1 MRRRVR
7 YLNGLAVLIA
17 AFFTAERAEAQ
28 TLERIYDRGYLTCGL
43 TYAGLGIADVDADG
57 RWVGFFPDLCR
68 ALSAAIFGDAEA
80 LEYVEIDFVTRF
92 DALRGE
98 AFDILMGN
106 TTWTMSRDVDLRL
119 GFTQTVLY
127 DGQGFLAHRSLGA
140 NRLDDLEGRPA
151 TVCVHVNTTTID
163 NLRDVIRSAYPNL
176 EIRTYESNEAGYDAF
191 FARSCD
197 LFTTDQSSLIGLRA
211 SRASDPA
218 DYVLLSDLISRE
230 PLGPA
235 VRQDDVIWF
244 DIVQWVMFA
253 LIVAEEHGITS
264 ANVDDVRDSEVAEI
278 ARLLGADGDYGER
291 MGLPPDWAY
300 QAIRQVGNYGEVF
313 DRNLGAMSDVGMP
326 RGINELWTRGGLI
339 YAPPLR

>member
-1 MRRRVR
+1 MRRRLC
-7 YLNGLAVLIA
+7 YLNGLIVLVA
-17 AFFTAERAEAQ
+17 ALLTTERTGAQ
-28 TLERIYDRGYLTCGL
+28 TLDRIYDRGYLTCGL
-43 TYAGLGIADVDADG
+43 TYAGMGLADVDADG

-92 DALRGE
+92 NALSGE
-98 AFDILMGN
+98 AFDVLMAN
-106 TTWTMSRDVDLRL
+106 TTWTMSRDIELQL

-140 NRLDDLEGRPA
+140 ARLDDLNGPT
-151 TVCVHVNTTTID
+151 TVCVHANTTTID
-163 NLRDVIRSAYPNL
+163 NLRDIIRATYPNL

-253 LIVAEEHGITS
+253 LILAEEHGITS
-264 ANVDDVRDSEVAEI
+264 ANIDEARASEVAEI
-278 ARLLGADGDYGER
+278 ARLLGAEGDYGAR

-313 DRNLGAMSDVGMP
+313 DRNLGAMSDLGMP